1 MAAIAKEDQIG
12 DQPDPL
18 VEEAVL
24 IARNRDWAKAIE
36 PMTGRPFIAVG
47 AGHLT
52 GTDNLIDL
60 LKAKGFSIT
69 RLQ

>member
-1 MAAIAKEDQIG
+1 
-12 DQPDPL
+12 
-18 VEEAVL
+18 V
-24 IARNRDWAKAIE
+24 KAIE

-52 GTDNLIDL
+52 GRDNLIDL

-69 RLQ
+69 RMQ